1 MMDEPPE
8 PTAATLNDIVQ
19 ALKAKAAYDVL
30 FADGRRR
37 ATNLPDMTA
46 RLEGVLPNAY
56 DIVGAGAYL
65 ETVRRIR
72 GKAQAALR
80 GETREPG
87 TDEPFDWD
95 RVTSHELL
103 KTLETLT
110 VSMSRGKGRRE
121 GVDIAKTT
129 PMAEG
134 RSRWSWR
141 RSE

>member
-1 MMDEPPE
+1 MARAARRGPTTPPDR
-8 PTAATLNDIVQ
+8 P
-19 ALKAKAAYDVL
+19 
-30 FADGRRR
+30 
-37 ATNLPDMTA
+37 A

-80 GETREPG
+80 GGTRGPG
-87 TDEPFDWD
+87 TDEPFGWG
-95 RVTSHELL
+95 RGTSHELL